1 MNTQKERKMIKM
13 RTISM
18 LLILAALLISG
29 CDQAA
34 LARGVA
40 PIEAE
45 SRDGVAIVYP
55 QESAQFYVG
64 DFVDIQAEVGDASG
78 FSAAV
83 LMVNDAVYRRDTF
96 HSAVKNGE
104 LYQPWIPDEEGVF
117 ALQIQCETA
126 DGGQRASN
134 VVNVYVGV
142 RDEDIEQ
149 APAEEVI
156 EEEAP
161 PQEED
166 EACPIPMATS
176 TGYPFCRS
184 GPGTAYNTITN
195 LQPGQSFPIT
205 AVSGSG
211 SWWEIA
217 YNTSGGR
224 CWVWDDLVT
233 ICGETDDIPVVSG
246 TEKDAE
252 EAPAEAPAE
261 GTEPDDGGGDD
272 GGPTTGPTTP

>member
-1 MNTQKERKMIKM
+1 MNTILRKDFRRFKEVLI
-13 RTISM
+13 
-18 LLILAALLISG
+18 LLIVGLLVLSA
-29 CDQAA
+29 CDEPIP
-34 LARGVA
+34 ARGGPPVQ
-40 PIEAE
+40 PE
-45 SRDGVAIVYP
+45 SRDGVTIVYP

-78 FSAAV
+78 FNAAV
-83 LMVNDAVYRRDTF
+83 LTVNDAVYRRDTF

-142 RDEDIEQ
+142 RDEDIE
-149 APAEEVI
+149 PPLEEEAI

-166 EACPIPMATS
+166 EACPVPMATS

-184 GPGTAYNTITN
+184 GPGTAYNQITN
-195 LQPGQSFPIT
+195 LKPGQSFPIT

-211 SWWEIA
+211 SWWQIE
-217 YNTSGGR
+217 YNTSGGT

-233 ICGETDDIPVVSG
+233 VCGDTDDIPVVSG
-246 TEKDAE
+246 MEKDAE